1 MKSLVQFI
9 CDSLESQSTSR
20 GVLTEAAN
28 TTAIVNKIKKEFQKE
43 FGNKVTIGSGRANYQ
58 QLYDVYIYDM
68 DINTLKKVNDI
79 LKKHITIWKGFT
91 DEEMQ
96 KKLDDKKEFF
106 DKYKDDKSVSIDRYP
121 VEFFRFTSR
130 DLKKM
135 LNEAMVTE
143 AGIAGKLETPFDKL
157 CSFNKVDP
165 KKKTWVMVRKPKDK
179 SIKVFT
185 FEDEVKL
192 EKFIDSLRDGK
203 NELGYLQMMSNDED
217 WIKRMTHLPSFK
229 SYKKIFE
236 ECGETEHKIVKDAA
250 GNWRIKGTPGKGTNT
265 DKEGLWAAKYKTE
278 EDAKKALAAY
288 HIHESKNT
296 FTLSDSERDA
306 LKEFLGVV
314 TGNLGEES
322 EIKKYEGLFKSL
334 EDGEFDKLSDIYDF
348 IEDDRTYPKVTYKN
362 FQQDERQLVK
372 KCFDWAEE
380 NGLID
385 NNYDLMDALEKI
397 S

>member
-1 MKSLVQFI
+1 MKGLVQFI
-9 CDSLESQSTSR
+9 N
-20 GVLTEAAN
+20 EAAN
-28 TTAIVNKIKKEFQKE
+28 TTAIVNKIKKEFKKE
-43 FGNKVTIGSGRANYQ
+43 FGDKVTIGSGRANYQ

-106 DKYKDDKSVSIDRYP
+106 DKHKDDKYVSLDRYP

-130 DLKKM
+130 DL
-135 LNEAMVTE
+135 
-143 AGIAGKLETPFDKL
+143 
-157 CSFNKVDP
+157 
-165 KKKTWVMVRKPKDK
+165 RK
-179 SIKVFT
+179 IY
-185 FEDEVKL
+185 E
-192 EKFIDSLRDGK
+192 GC
-203 NELGYLQMMSNDED
+203 G
-217 WIKRMTHLPSFK
+217 
-229 SYKKIFE
+229 
-236 ECGETEHKIVKDAA
+236 GETEHKIVKDAA

-288 HIHESKNT
+288 HISESECGLSSEMTYHAHLHEAVTESRYHIHESKNT
-296 FTLSDSERDA
+296 FTLDDNERDA
-306 LKEFLGVV
+306 LKEFLGIV
-314 TGNLGEES
+314 TGNIGEES

-334 EDGEFDKLSDIYDF
+334 GDGEFDKLSDIYDF

-372 KCFDWAEE
+372 KCIDWAEE
-380 NGLID
+380 NDLID
-385 NNYDLMDALEKI
+385 NNYDLMDAAEKI
-397 S
+397 A